1 MAAKKIVS
9 GLVCQCGSP
18 NVTLEIFVSFVYL
31 ITYVDLFCANH
42 IRFLGILFAIIIE
55 IPNFPEINNHDDIVK
70 A

>member
-1 MAAKKIVS
+1 MAAKKKFS

-42 IRFLGILFAIIIE
+42 IRFIGILFAIISE
-55 IPNFPEINNHDDIVK
+55 IRNFSEINDHDDIV
-70 A
+70 